1 MLCQRWRIGTENL
14 KVMDFP
20 EKRFSRN
27 HQLRNCAKVHVTNLK
42 IKLDN
47 NEETFKLAIPPI
59 MQLFKPIHF
68 DCFAHSA
75 IDEKV
80 QSVRLSV
87 VDSFQKQFENN
98 VMTLNIT
105 YNRY

>member
-1 MLCQRWRIGTENL
+1 M
-14 KVMDFP
+14 P
-20 EKRFSRN
+20 
-27 HQLRNCAKVHVTNLK
+27 KVHVTNLK

-59 MQLFKPIHF
+59 MQLFNPIHF
-68 DCFAHSA
+68 DCLSHSA

-87 VDSFQKQFENN
+87 VDSFQKQFEKN